1 MAKFTSTNAI
11 NQVVAFFVHS
21 IILCTNAKNERFME
35 VEKMKKYESC
45 CGENGIFKIIGGKWK
60 AMLIKNIAAGCPKR
74 FGELRRDMENIA
86 QTTLTLQLR
95 ELERDGI
102 ICRKIY
108 AETPP
113 RVEYKLTE
121 VGISLL
127 PLLEALDNWWW
138 QYQDRETV
146 EK

>member
-45 CGENGIFKIIGGKWK
+45 CDVNGIFKIIGGKWK
-60 AMLIKNIAAGCPKR
+60 VLLIKAISTECSKR
-74 FGELRRDMENIA
+74 FGELRRDMETIA

-108 AETPP
+108 AESPP
-113 RVEYKLTE
+113 KVEYRLTE
-121 VGISLL
+121 IGHSLL
-127 PLLEALDNWWW
+127 PVIDSLDEWWT
-138 QYQDRETV
+138 QYKSGDA
-146 EK
+146 